1 MRKVNE
7 LSELT
12 DLGITDE
19 QIESFDIVRDGNML

>member
-7 LSELT
+7 LSLLT

-19 QIESFDIVRDGNML
+19 QIESFDIVRDGNIL